1 MPDYDLFVIGAGSG
15 GVRAAR
21 LAASMGARVA
31 VAENRYLG
39 GTCVN
44 VGCIPK
50 KLYAFAAHYQQD
62 FIDSAGFG
70 WQIPKPAI
78 LDWETLKN
86 NKSKEIHRL
95 NGIYSQILE
104 KSGATIINGNA
115 KLEGPGTVS
124 VGDQS
129 FTASHILIATGGWP
143 FVPTFSGS
151 EHVLTSNEIFDL
163 PRLPARMLIVGG
175 GYIAVEFAGIFSG
188 LGTEITLAYR
198 GREILKQFDSD
209 LRAHFMQEAAR
220 HMKLLMEIDVKSIEL
235 LENSKYLVNFSDD
248 SSATYD
254 TVLYATGRKPNTKGL
269 GLENTAIVTNNNGT
283 IKVDD
288 KFRTDE
294 PSIFAIGDVVGHMAL
309 TPVAL
314 AEGMVVADTLFGDGR
329 RQISYDN
336 IPTAIF
342 SHPNLA
348 TVGLSEQAAQESYTD
363 IAIYESDFRHLRHT
377 LSGNPER
384 TYIKVI
390 VDTSTDKVLGMHM
403 MGSDAG
409 EIIQGFA
416 TAMICGLTKRQL
428 DATIGIH
435 PTAAEEFVTMR
446 SRAR

>member
-384 TYIKVI
+384 TYMKVI
-390 VDTSTDKVLGMHM
+390 VDTATDKVLGMHM

-409 EIIQGFA
+409 AIIQGFA